1 SFEILRQH
9 VFNYDKYRRAT
20 KKQRERQRKEQMAL
34 YLPYTNHW
42 DKDAIV
48 SFEQELNNLLR
59 KHLSDH
65 LPVKDFWIK
74 ILARRSPPLPIKD
87 LLIKKRPP
95 IHLLTLSETEK
106 NKKCTRPLW
115 DTPSFGDN
123 QGRWYELL
131 SPTQV
136 LSGQE
141 QNDTMDVDSNNSH
154 IIDDDNDHMLINE
167 TEEVPSKYQLQ
178 SMEEQILSQ
187 KLSQLSTSPQSTELR
202 MMINENGEATIP
214 DYLGK
219 ESKSFEQLIIT
230 HALSTDKITEL
241 RQMAILMYQYSMIN
255 LQKSLWITY
264 WKAGMGQFKLSNQIG
279 PQLWPLEVQ
288 SKIEA
293 STNNE
298 TKNDACRVF
307 VSQYLSKLGNQLKQ
321 HETELLI
328 KRYQLSDY
336 IEIIET
342 FVRRE
347 LEPIRLYFD

>member
-1 SFEILRQH
+1 
-9 VFNYDKYRRAT
+9 
-20 KKQRERQRKEQMAL
+20 M
-34 YLPYTNHW
+34 
-42 DKDAIV
+42 
-48 SFEQELNNLLR
+48 NNNR
-59 KHLSDH
+59 
-65 LPVKDFWIK
+65 
-74 ILARRSPPLPIKD
+74 
-87 LLIKKRPP
+87 
-95 IHLLTLSETEK
+95 
-106 NKKCTRPLW
+106 RPLW

-307 VSQYLSKLGNQLKQ
+307 VSQYLSKLDNQLKQ

-347 LEPIRLYFD
+347 

>member
-1 SFEILRQH
+1 
-9 VFNYDKYRRAT
+9 
-20 KKQRERQRKEQMAL
+20 M
-34 YLPYTNHW
+34 
-42 DKDAIV
+42 
-48 SFEQELNNLLR
+48 NNN
-59 KHLSDH
+59 
-65 LPVKDFWIK
+65 
-74 ILARRSPPLPIKD
+74 RRS
-87 LLIKKRPP
+87 
-95 IHLLTLSETEK
+95 
-106 NKKCTRPLW
+106 LW

-136 LSGQE
+136 LSRQE

-154 IIDDDNDHMLINE
+154 IIDDDDDDDDNDHMLINE
-167 TEEVPSKYQLQ
+167 TEELPSKYQLQ
-178 SMEEQILSQ
+178 PMEEQILSQ
-187 KLSQLSTSPQSTELR
+187 KLSQLTTSPQSTELR
-202 MMINENGEATIP
+202 MMMNENGEATIP

-219 ESKSFEQLIIT
+219 ESQSFEQLIIA
-230 HALSTDKITEL
+230 HVLSTDKITEL

-255 LQKSLWITY
+255 LQKSLWMTY

-298 TKNDACRVF
+298 NKNDACQVF
-307 VSQYLSKLGNQLKQ
+307 VSQYLSKLDNQLKQ

-347 LEPIRLYFD
+347 LEPIRLYFDYQMAIVEYNYHNHILSLEYLQHNPTYYQAS